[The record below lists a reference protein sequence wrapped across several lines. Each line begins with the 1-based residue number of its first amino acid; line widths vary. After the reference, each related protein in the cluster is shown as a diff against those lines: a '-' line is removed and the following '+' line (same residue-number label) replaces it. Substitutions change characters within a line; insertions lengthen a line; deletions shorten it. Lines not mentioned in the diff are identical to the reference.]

1 MFLSLVFAC
10 TAPESDPKDD
20 ADTGDTADTDTAD
33 TDTADTDTADTDTA
47 DTDTDTG
54 SNGRSADVTFVFD
67 EDASGRTLALYRFDA
82 LGGDGVA
89 EASTAFGVTGLSQTV
104 TLDGPPAED
113 LTVIDGYPNTSAAF
127 YAPVLFGDDGN
138 LTLDDGEVV
147 AGASTV
153 YLAYIEGELPSELAI
168 YGIVL
173 GWNALDLTTGTAPDP
188 HPLNA
193 VPVPANLLPAPA
205 TMSGAGDGLSRVAL
219 VPGQFFDGE
228 ALPAELVFDESWDA
242 DFSASFVDAP
252 GADHLTDFDD
262 GLRAALEVP
271 TLYLDSDVSG
281 GFSAADTVVGTLCV
295 SSGRGIG
302 ALWLPDVTTADVAVY
317 WAQNRFRA
325 GWNTIVVVDDGT
337 EDGSAV
343 VVSGEG
349 LTTCAD

>member
-54 SNGRSADVTFVFD
+54 SNGRPADVTFVFD

-82 LGGDGVA
+82 LGGDGVV
-89 EASTAFGVTGLSQTV
+89 EVSTAFGVTGLSQTV

-153 YLAYIEGELPSELAI
+153 TLAYIEGELPSELAL

-193 VPVPANLLPAPA
+193 VPVPAILLPATA
-205 TMSGAGDGLSRVAL
+205 TMSPV
-219 VPGQFFDGE
+219 QGE
-228 ALPAELVFDESWDA
+228 R
-242 DFSASFVDAP
+242 
-252 GADHLTDFDD
+252 
-262 GLRAALEVP
+262 LRFP
-271 TLYLDSDVSG
+271 RT
-281 GFSAADTVVGTLCV
+281 
-295 SSGRGIG
+295 R
-302 ALWLPDVTTADVAVY
+302 PVTTEVGGRMPDELLARSADGGRARRSIATTPSREVAS
-317 WAQNRFRA
+317 
-325 GWNTIVVVDDGT
+325 
-337 EDGSAV
+337 SAV
-343 VVSGEG
+343 SRR
-349 LTTCAD
+349 